1 MCFSSRSASDRPKT
15 DELREKFRVAVFPLW
30 ILLQNPYEK
39 GPNKKVRSF
48 SLHSYRRKNLS
59 ALATSKAWS
68 RVNAAREIVAAGV
81 SGEW

>member
-1 MCFSSRSASDRPKT
+1 VGMNLRS
-15 DELREKFRVAVFPLW
+15 
-30 ILLQNPYEK
+30 
-39 GPNKKVRSF
+39 
-48 SLHSYRRKNLS
+48 HLS